1 MTSTQERVDAY
12 ISEQMP
18 RWIDELSRL
27 CRQPSVSARHE
38 GVEQCANLVAELLR
52 ARGFLAEVTPE
63 SGGHPVV
70 LAQRAGLPGAGR
82 KLLFYN
88 HYDVQPPEPLE
99 LWTNPPFEPVLRD
112 GALYARGAK
121 DDKGEFIARLAA
133 LDALEAIYGGYPCD
147 VTFWVEGEEEIGS
160 PHLPEWVA
168 AHADRLQ
175 ADAAIWEEGG
185 IDADGHPNL
194 ALGARGLLY
203 VELSVTTLSRDAH
216 SGSANLLPNADWR
229 LVWALAGLKGPDER
243 VRIPGFYDAVLEP
256 SPRQEQLL
264 ALLPGQEEST
274 KAQYGLE
281 HLLLD
286 RQGPAVARA
295 TFDPT
300 CNIAGMGGGYQGEG
314 AKTIVPARAMAKID
328 FRLVPDQ
335 DPHDILRKLRTHL
348 DSQGFPDVQI
358 DVLGAERPSAVDPD
372 APVVQLT
379 AATALEVY
387 GLPARLIPMMGGTT
401 PRYLVSDRGIP
412 VVTPGVGYEANGA
425 HGPDEHVRLQD
436 FQRAVQ
442 HIARL
447 VQRFGAGQ

>member
-1 MTSTQERVDAY
+1 MTGTQERVDAY
-12 ISEQMP
+12 IDEQMP

-63 SGGHPVV
+63 AGGHPVV
-70 LAQRAGLPGAGR
+70 LAQRAGMPGASR

-99 LWTNPPFEPVLRD
+99 LWTSPPFEPVLHD

-133 LDALEAIYGGYPCD
+133 LDALEAVYGGYPCD

-185 IDADGHPNL
+185 IDADGYPTL
-194 ALGARGLLY
+194 TLGVRGLLY
-203 VELSVTTLSRDAH
+203 VELSVTALSRDAH

-229 LVWALAGLKGPDER
+229 LVWALASLKGPDER
-243 VRIPGFYDAVLEP
+243 VRIPGFYDAVLAP
-256 SPRQEQLL
+256 SHRQEELL

-274 KAQYGLE
+274 KEQYGLQR
-281 HLLLD
+281 LLLD

-314 AKTIVPARAMAKID
+314 AKTIVPARAKCKID

-335 DPHDILRKLRTHL
+335 DPHDILRKLRAHL
-348 DSQGFPDVQI
+348 DAESFNDIQI
-358 DVLGAERPSAVDPD
+358 DVLGAERPSLVDP
-372 APVVQLT
+372 AEPLVQLA

-387 GLPARLIPMMGGTT
+387 GKPARLIPMTGGTT
-401 PRYLVSDRGIP
+401 PCYLVSDLGIP
-412 VVTPGVGYEANGA
+412 VVTPGVGYGANGV

-436 FQRAVQ
+436 FERAAQ